1 MEINI
6 YKSITQGLIKN
17 LRKVKIK
24 KLITYYLKLTVTL
37 RIFILTSLAQNKPTC
52 MVETLEKFFI

>member
-24 KLITYYLKLTVTL
+24 KLITYYLKLTVNL
-37 RIFILTSLAQNKPTC
+37 RSFILTSVAQNKPTC
-52 MVETLEKFFI
+52 MV